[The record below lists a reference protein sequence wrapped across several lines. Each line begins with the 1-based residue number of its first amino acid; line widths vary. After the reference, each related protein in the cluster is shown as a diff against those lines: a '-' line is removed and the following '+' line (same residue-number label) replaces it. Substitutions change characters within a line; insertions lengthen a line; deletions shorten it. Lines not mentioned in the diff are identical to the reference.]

1 MKIVPKSFLMPSIK
15 YLCPISE
22 VLWPVR
28 RQTISTT
35 CLKSF
40 EQVIVKRSVFFPAR
54 LGGEK
59 FNESWLMMICPLQ
72 KKVEKKYSYEKMAAG
87 ITVLGKA
94 YVTPAAFW
102 GRSPVFVL
110 PGIFP
115 GRIKQFHPGY
125 SAICGL
131 LDFKGKLRRGP
142 PGTTGEQIYIIF
154 GCANFFGKNLSAFIF

>member
-15 YLCPISE
+15 YRWPISE

-115 GRIKQFHPGY
+115 GRTVKMFLYFIK
-125 SAICGL
+125 
-131 LDFKGKLRRGP
+131 DFYISWPFPVSGKSHNKRAVRNP
-142 PGTTGEQIYIIF
+142 
-154 GCANFFGKNLSAFIF
+154 NFF